1 MWFRKEVDLKYCQ
14 AVYLQSVQRLR
25 DRLNEVDANSPLLQ
39 DDDGCHRP
47 AKRQR
52 GVTVGPITKAQ
63 IAEGILGLA
72 TKHQFEYRVP
82 DRNLD
87 YWIREDSVADE
98 LDPESDLFAEQLCD
112 SNNKTVMLRRDPDG
126 CIKIRSVFTMTLA
139 CAFTQFHDCA
149 SAKTILEQYLSWP
162 IVHTK
167 KPRQK
172 PGAGSAL
179 KNRRRQKILQH
190 AKKSLKKRNAR
201 SANKTHQEPRAGSAN
216 ASRWRRSSSPEKPR
230 AGSANKTHQEP
241 RAGSAN
247 ASRWRRSSSHEK
259 PRAGSANA
267 SCWRSNS
274 DHSWS
279 SPKWWSNSDHSWSE
293 KWRNRIDDGVSD
305 HSWSCGK
312 WGGDWNEECN
322 SPSGEEMGSSHDP
335 TPAASATDN
344 GGARLATK
352 SESPAPELQCDSSS
366 RSGSSDDR
374 PWRRE
379 RDRRR
384 SPSPPRL
391 AKKSEPPAP
400 DEPEHKLGRIPLAAS
415 KFGFRPAARRR
426 RSPTR
431 STPQPAEP
439 ERRSPSRPAKKTRS
453 RNKIVG
459 GTESKAWD

>member
-1 MWFRKEVDLKYCQ
+1 MWFRKEVDLKYCHWI
-14 AVYLQSVQRLR
+14 YLQSFQRLR
-25 DRLNEVDANSPLLQ
+25 ERLNEVDANSPLLH

-52 GVTVGPITKAQ
+52 GVTVGPIAKAE
-63 IAEGILGLA
+63 IAERILGLA

-112 SNNKTVMLRRDPDG
+112 SNNKTVMVRRDPDG

-162 IVHTK
+162 IVHKK

-179 KNRRRQKILQH
+179 KNRRRQKILKH
-190 AKKSLKKRNAR
+190 AKKNLKKRNAR

-216 ASRWRRSSSPEKPR
+216 A
-230 AGSANKTHQEP
+230 
-241 RAGSAN
+241 
-247 ASRWRRSSSHEK
+247 
-259 PRAGSANA
+259 
-267 SCWRSNS
+267 
-274 DHSWS
+274 

-322 SPSGEEMGSSHDP
+322 SPSGEEMGNSHDP

-352 SESPAPELQCDSSS
+352 SESPASELQCASRS
-366 RSGSSDDR
+366 RSGSNDDR
-374 PWRRE
+374 FWRRD
-379 RDRRR
+379 RARRR
-384 SPSPPRL
+384 SPSPPR
-391 AKKSEPPAP
+391 PPIAAH
-400 DEPEHKLGRIPLAAS
+400 EPEHKLGRILRGDS
-415 KFGFRPAARRR
+415 QFKLRPANRRARNHARR
-426 RSPTR
+426 
-431 STPQPAEP
+431 QLEP
-439 ERRSPSRPAKKTRS
+439 PPPPPPEQNWRPR
-453 RNKIVG
+453 G
-459 GTESKAWD
+459 PAWD